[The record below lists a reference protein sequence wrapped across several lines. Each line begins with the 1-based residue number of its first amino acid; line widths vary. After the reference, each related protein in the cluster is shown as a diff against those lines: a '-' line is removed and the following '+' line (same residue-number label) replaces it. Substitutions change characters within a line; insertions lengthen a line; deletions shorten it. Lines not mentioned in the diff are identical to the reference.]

1 MSEYEIEFDFNGQTS
16 KASFSGE
23 TELYEFKQ
31 KVQEKMNTIQKVLEA
46 PSTGESYKPH
56 LKGML
61 ENLNKLYKKL
71 ANIEDKE

>member
-1 MSEYEIEFDFNGQTS
+1 
-16 KASFSGE
+16 
-23 TELYEFKQ
+23 
-31 KVQEKMNTIQKVLEA
+31 MNTIQKVLEA

-61 ENLNKLYKKL
+61 ENLNNLYKKL

>member
-1 MSEYEIEFDFNGQTS
+1 MDTLINNEKTFDFEGS
-16 KASFSGE
+16 KLSE

-46 PSTGESYKPH
+46 PSTDESYKPH

>member
-1 MSEYEIEFDFNGQTS
+1 MDTSINNEKTFDFEGS
-16 KASFSGE
+16 ILSE

-31 KVQEKMNTIQKVLEA
+31 KVQEKMNTIQKVLET

-61 ENLNKLYKKL
+61 ENLKNLYKKL
-71 ANIEDKE
+71 TNIEDKE

>member
-1 MSEYEIEFDFNGQTS
+1 
-16 KASFSGE
+16 
-23 TELYEFKQ
+23 
-31 KVQEKMNTIQKVLEA
+31 MNTIQKVLEA
-46 PSTGESYKPH
+46 PSTDESYKPH

>member
-1 MSEYEIEFDFNGQTS
+1 MDTSINNEKTFDFEGSTLS
-16 KASFSGE
+16 E

-46 PSTGESYKPH
+46 PSTGESYKSH

-61 ENLNKLYKKL
+61 ENLKNLYKKL
-71 ANIEDKE
+71 ANIENKE

>member
-1 MSEYEIEFDFNGQTS
+1 MDTSINNEKTFDFEGS
-16 KASFSGE
+16 MLSE

-56 LKGML
+56 LKDML
-61 ENLNKLYKKL
+61 ENLKNLYKKL
-71 ANIEDKE
+71 TNIEDKE

>member
-1 MSEYEIEFDFNGQTS
+1 MVTSINNEKTFDFEGS
-16 KASFSGE
+16 KLSE

-31 KVQEKMNTIQKVLEA
+31 KVQEKMNTIQKVIEA
-46 PSTGESYKPH
+46 PSTDESYKPH

>member
-1 MSEYEIEFDFNGQTS
+1 MDTSNNNEKTFDFEGS
-16 KASFSGE
+16 KLSE

-31 KVQEKMNTIQKVLEA
+31 KVQEKMNTIQKVIEA
-46 PSTGESYKPH
+46 PSTDESYKPH

-61 ENLNKLYKKL
+61 KNLNNLYKKL

>member
-1 MSEYEIEFDFNGQTS
+1 MDTS
-16 KASFSGE
+16 ISNEKTFVFEGSKLSE
-23 TELYEFKQ
+23 TEFYEFKQ

-46 PSTGESYKPH
+46 PSTDESYKPH

>member
-1 MSEYEIEFDFNGQTS
+1 MDTS
-16 KASFSGE
+16 INNEKTFGFEGSMLSE

-61 ENLNKLYKKL
+61 ENLKNLYKKL
-71 ANIEDKE
+71 TNIEDKE

>member
-1 MSEYEIEFDFNGQTS
+1 MDTSINNEKTFDFEGS
-16 KASFSGE
+16 KLSEA
-23 TELYEFKQ
+23 ELYEFKQ

-46 PSTGESYKPH
+46 PSTDESYKPH